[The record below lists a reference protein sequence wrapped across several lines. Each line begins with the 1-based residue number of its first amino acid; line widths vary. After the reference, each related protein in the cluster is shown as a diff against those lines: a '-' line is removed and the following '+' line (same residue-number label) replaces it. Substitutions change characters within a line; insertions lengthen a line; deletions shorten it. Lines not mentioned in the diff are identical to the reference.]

1 MQDDKFEP
9 RLGRIGARD
18 GKAERRYQQR
28 VLKSA
33 ALAGGRRFGGT
44 SPGAGFQGNRIGR
57 GAGIGR
63 VLASRG
69 THAAFG
75 GVRVSSNPAS

>member
-33 ALAGGRRFGGT
+33 ALLVVKKK
-44 SPGAGFQGNRIGR
+44 
-57 GAGIGR
+57 R
-63 VLASRG
+63 V
-69 THAAFG
+69 
-75 GVRVSSNPAS
+75 VDVSQDLMHGKYI